1 MKLHTL
7 SYISTCIYVEIR
19 ARVRVVPM
27 IHLITEKPDPPAQC
41 VAAARDNSA
50 NARPRAC
57 IRSQL
62 INTRMHCLRDKVQ
75 GIYLSPYLTTPVVP

>member
-1 MKLHTL
+1 
-7 SYISTCIYVEIR
+7 
-19 ARVRVVPM
+19 M

-41 VAAARDNSA
+41 AAAARDNSA

>member
-1 MKLHTL
+1 
-7 SYISTCIYVEIR
+7 
-19 ARVRVVPM
+19 M

-41 VAAARDNSA
+41 AAAARDNSA

-62 INTRMHCLRDKVQ
+62 INTRVHCLRDKAEYLP
-75 GIYLSPYLTTPVVP
+75 IYLSNYIRGSLGACKSAGNNQGALRDGAYLMRAD